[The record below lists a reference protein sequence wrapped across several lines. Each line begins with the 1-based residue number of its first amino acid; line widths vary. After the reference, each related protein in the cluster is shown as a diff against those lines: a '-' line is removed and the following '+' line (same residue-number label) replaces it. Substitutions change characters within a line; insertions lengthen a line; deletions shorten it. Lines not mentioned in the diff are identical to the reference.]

1 VTTNESTEC
10 CRPARY
16 RYSLGGDAPTSCR
29 IGAGSRLSGN
39 VSSLAFSI
47 ITRYEVLRGLHA
59 KRATAQLAA
68 FDRLCSVSTILPLT
82 DAIVVRAA
90 MIYADLHQRG
100 ALIGDADILIAA
112 TGLEQ
117 GLIVVTNNES
127 HYQRIAGIQL
137 ENWLA

>member
-1 VTTNESTEC
+1 MAHESTEWS
-10 CRPARY
+10 RPARH
-16 RYSLGGDAPTSCR
+16 RYSLRGDGQHPAALVR
-29 IGAGSRLSGN
+29 ARAYLAVHQRLT
-39 VSSLAFSI
+39 FSI

-82 DAIVVRAA
+82 DAMVVRAA

-100 ALIGDADILIAA
+100 ALISDADILIAA
-112 TGLEQ
+112 TGLEH
-117 GLIVVTNNES
+117 GLIVVTNNEG
-127 HYQRIAGIQL
+127 HYQRVGGIRL

>member
-1 VTTNESTEC
+1 VHHHLT
-10 CRPARY
+10 
-16 RYSLGGDAPTSCR
+16 
-29 IGAGSRLSGN
+29 
-39 VSSLAFSI
+39 FSI
-47 ITRYEVLRGLHA
+47 ITRYEILRGLHA
-59 KRATAQLAA
+59 KKATTQLAV

-90 MIYADLHQRG
+90 TVYADLYQRG
-100 ALIGDADILIAA
+100 TLIGDADILIAS
-112 TGLEQ
+112 TGLEY